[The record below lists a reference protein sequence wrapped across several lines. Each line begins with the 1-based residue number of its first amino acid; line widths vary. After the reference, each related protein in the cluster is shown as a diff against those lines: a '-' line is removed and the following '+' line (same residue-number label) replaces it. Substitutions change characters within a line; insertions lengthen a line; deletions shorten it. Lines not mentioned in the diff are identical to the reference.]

1 MAASILIVD
10 DDPVQRRLL
19 EAAVTKFGHTAIVA
33 DGGEAGLD
41 VVDGPNAR
49 DVSVVILDLMMPGL
63 DGIGVLKAMRERG
76 IHIPVIVQTAQ
87 GGIETVVSAMRHGA
101 FDFVVKPA
109 SPDRLQASIGNALK
123 VEALEG
129 EVKRSSRQR
138 GGHLTFK
145 DMITH
150 SPAMD
155 RVIRLGRKA
164 AASNIPILIE
174 GESGVGKELVARAI
188 QGSGDR
194 RSKPFVTVNCGAIPD
209 NLVESILFGHEK
221 GSFTGA
227 TEKHTGKFVEA
238 HSGTLFLDE
247 IGDLPLDV
255 QVKLLRAVQDGE
267 VDPVG
272 GRSTVR
278 VDIRLISATHRN
290 LLQQAKD
297 GKFREDLFYRLN
309 VYPIFVP
316 PLRDRRD
323 DIPHLVEHFMEKVAP
338 ADPRHRLRGISAAA
352 LAMLQAYDWPG
363 NIRQLENA
371 VFRASVLAEGDMLT
385 EEEFP
390 QIRAQVEGTVNLD
403 ADIASP
409 ESGGPASGWPASGL
423 ASGSLPRDNVPA
435 AVGAAA
441 AEPNAPA
448 RPRFGTLRALDER
461 GNVRAL
467 ADVELEM
474 IKLAIDHYNGQMSE
488 VARRLGIGRSTLYR
502 KLKEYGID
510 PETGRVER
518 LAS

>member
-1 MAASILIVD
+1 MTGSILIVD

-19 EAAVTKFGHTAIVA
+19 EAAVTKFGHSAIIT

-41 VVDGPNAR
+41 ALDGPDAR
-49 DVSVVILDLMMPGL
+49 DVSVVILDLVMPGL

-76 IHIPVIVQTAQ
+76 IQVPVIVQTAQ

-123 VEALEG
+123 VEAVEG
-129 EVKRSSRQR
+129 EVKRSSRRR

-155 RVIRLGRKA
+155 RVIRLGQKA

-290 LLQQAKD
+290 LLQQVKD

-323 DIPHLVEHFMEKVAP
+323 DIPYLVEHFLEKVAP
-338 ADPRHRLRGISAAA
+338 TDPRHRLHGISAAA

-371 VFRASVLAEGDMLT
+371 VFRASVLCEGDVLT

-403 ADIASP
+403 ADGALLASP
-409 ESGGPASGWPASGL
+409 LVIEPPGE
-423 ASGSLPRDNVPA
+423 DVPA
-435 AVGAAA
+435 DNGIAAT
-441 AEPNAPA
+441 ELDPPA
-448 RPRFGTLRALDER
+448 RPQPRFGTLRALDER

-467 ADVELEM
+467 ADVEFEM
-474 IKLAIDHYNGQMSE
+474 IKLAIDHYSGQMSE

-510 PETGRVER
+510 PETGRIDR

>member
-76 IHIPVIVQTAQ
+76 IHVPVIVQTAQ

-290 LLQQAKD
+290 LLQQVKD

-323 DIPHLVEHFMEKVAP
+323 DIPHLVEHFMEKMAP

-409 ESGGPASGWPASGL
+409 ASGGPASGWPASGL
-423 ASGSLPRDNVPA
+423 ASGSLPRDNIPA